1 MLKSYL
7 KIAYRNLWGKRIFL
21 LINVTGLAVGIASCF
36 LIFLYVRFEFS
47 YDQFHSKANR
57 IYRLVSDLKSSPGT
71 FPPET
76 PAPMAKAIKA
86 EFPEVQEVTRFIP
99 GSVLIRKGN
108 FKFQEEHTLW
118 ADPSFF
124 IIFDF
129 PLKYGNPK
137 TALREPNSIVFS
149 ETAAYKYFGDSNPVG
164 QSVSLTGLNLHGI
177 VTGVMKDIPENSH
190 IKGDMLISMSTYS
203 QSFAPGIETD
213 WGSFNYSTY
222 LLLSPD
228 ARPENIL
235 SKLPAFLQKY
245 AGDEMKK
252 INPNYRLQ
260 LEPLK
265 DIYLHSSHGAMV
277 AGNLGEV
284 YIFSIIA
291 AFVLLIACVNF
302 INLTT
307 ARSLERAKEVGIRKC
322 AGATKNQLIRQ
333 FLIEFI
339 LVAVISYLLSIILCY
354 LLLPLFNQISGK
366 TISTGIFKNGL
377 YPLLF
382 FGVSLGIGIL
392 AGLYPAFVLSSFKPA
407 IVLKGRFASGNK
419 GIVLRKLLVVTQF
432 TISIALI
439 SGTLVIYSQLNFMRN
454 KSLGFNKN
462 QMLVVSNNGDPGIF
476 NFKKEITDIS
486 AIQSSSISSS
496 IPGRAYNV
504 NGNDVSSAQ
513 VENSNQE
520 LQLID
525 LNFYNVDYD
534 FLGLYKIKMLV
545 GRDFSREFPSDST
558 NSVILNKSAVIKL
571 GYSSPQQIIGK
582 RFVSDLYKG
591 TVIGVVDDFHFQSLK
606 ETIQPLCIR
615 TNMGYWQYISI
626 KVNATN
632 LPATI
637 DAIKNKWDKTI
648 PMRPFNY
655 FFLDEYFNNQ
665 YRSEE
670 RFGHLIFYF
679 SLLALFV
686 SSLGLLG
693 LSSYSILQR
702 TREIGIRKVLGASI
716 SGIVRLLSKDF
727 LRLVTI
733 SFIIA
738 SPLSWFALNSW
749 LQGFA
754 YRINLSWEI
763 LVTASAIAL
772 LIALATVSFQ
782 AVKAAIANPV
792 KSLRTE

>member
-1 MLKSYL
+1 MDMFKSYL
-7 KIAYRNLWGKRIFL
+7 KIAIRNLWGKRVFL
-21 LINVTGLAVGIASCF
+21 SINVIGLAVGLASCF
-36 LIFLYVRFEFS
+36 LIFLYVHFEFS

-57 IYRLVSDLKSSPGT
+57 IYRLVSDINSLTGT

-99 GSVLIRKGN
+99 GSVLMRKGN

-118 ADPSFF
+118 ADASFF
-124 IIFDF
+124 TIFDF

-137 TALREPNSIVFS
+137 TALIEPNSIVFS

-164 QSVSLTGLNLHGI
+164 QSLSLTGLNLHGI
-177 VTGVMKDIPENSH
+177 VTGVMRDIPENSH

-213 WGSFNYSTY
+213 WESFNYSTY

-228 ARPENIL
+228 ARPEIIR

-265 DIYLHSSHGAMV
+265 DIYLRSPHGALV
-277 AGNLGEV
+277 TGNLDEV

-291 AFVLLIACVNF
+291 AFVLLIAFVNF

-322 AGATKNQLIRQ
+322 AGATKNQLIGQ
-333 FLIEFI
+333 FLIESI
-339 LVAVISYLLSIILCY
+339 LVAVISYLLSIIVCY

-377 YPLLF
+377 FPLLLWI
-382 FGVSLGIGIL
+382 VSIGIGFL

-419 GIVLRKLLVVTQF
+419 GIVLRKILVVTQF

-439 SGTLVIYSQLNFMRN
+439 AGTLVVYSQLNFMRN

-462 QMLVVSNNGDPGIF
+462 QMLVVSNHGDPGIF
-476 NFKKEITDIS
+476 DFKKEISDIP

-496 IPGRAYNV
+496 IPGRAYNA
-504 NGNDVSSAQ
+504 NSNDVSSAQ
-513 VENSNQE
+513 VENSNRE
-520 LQLID
+520 LQLIN

-534 FLGLYKIKMLV
+534 FLNLYKIKVLA
-545 GRDFSREFPSDST
+545 GRDFSRDISSDST
-558 NSVILNKSAVIKL
+558 NSVILNKAAVIKL
-571 GYSSPQQIIGK
+571 GYSSPQQIIGR
-582 RFVSDLYKG
+582 RFINDLYKG

-606 ETIQPLCIR
+606 ENVQPLCIR
-615 TNMGYWQYISI
+615 TGMGYWQYISL

-632 LPATI
+632 LPSTI
-637 DAIKNKWDKTI
+637 KALKNKWDRTI
-648 PMRPFNY
+648 PLRPFNY

-702 TREIGIRKVLGASI
+702 TREIGIRKVLGAS
-716 SGIVRLLSKDF
+716 SVRYLYTFVKRF
-727 LRLVTI
+727 LETGHHLFNNRFSSFLVCLESLVGRIRL
-733 SFIIA
+733 
-738 SPLSWFALNSW
+738 
-749 LQGFA
+749 
-754 YRINLSWEI
+754 
-763 LVTASAIAL
+763 
-772 LIALATVSFQ
+772 
-782 AVKAAIANPV
+782 
-792 KSLRTE
+792 